1 MMAKGFDLR
10 KHTGALVE
18 RFSKDPRIVIRVVL
32 GLLLLANLLAAF
44 VLFRPWWGSPEEL
57 QGRLARL
64 QADVRQRGASVER
77 LRKLLDTVQKTNTEA
92 GQFIDEYFLNGR
104 SAYLNALSELD
115 SMAQQA
121 GIKRRG
127 DSITAEPVEGSDTL
141 AMLVITGNY
150 EGTYSDLIRF
160 VNAIDRSPRFVTIE
174 SLQAAPQ
181 QSQGAL
187 NIVMRLNLY
196 TRGQAGAP

>member
-1 MMAKGFDLR
+1 MMTKGFNVRDYTARL
-10 KHTGALVE
+10 AE
-18 RFSKDPRIVIRVVL
+18 RFGKDPRVVIRIVL
-32 GLLLLANLLAAF
+32 GLLLLANLLVAS

-57 QGRLARL
+57 QGRLAQL
-64 QADVRQRGASVER
+64 QTDVRQRGETVGR
-77 LRKLLDTVQKTNTEA
+77 LRRLLETVRKTNTEA
-92 GQFIDEYFLNGR
+92 DQFIDEHFLNGR

-115 SMAQQA
+115 SMAQKS

-150 EGTYSDLIRF
+150 EGTYSDLIHF
-160 VNAIDRSPRFVTIE
+160 VNAIDRSSRFVTIE
-174 SLQAAPQ
+174 SLQATPQ

-187 NIVMRLNLY
+187 SIVMRLNLY
-196 TRGQAGAP
+196 MRGQGEAR